1 MQQGTVKWFNAKKGY
16 GFISD
21 EAGNEV
27 FVHFSALNM
36 DGFKELKD
44 GEKIEK
50 LAHTHEYGEWVVV
63 KEATEAEEGL
73 REKTCSCG
81 DKQTEKIEKL
91 EHVHKYG
98 EWIILEEATEIKEGL
113 KEDKC
118 EICGCSNEWNG
129 KPLIL
134 QLDHIN
140 GNHSDN
146 RLENL
151 RIVCPNCHSQTETF
165 SNKRA
170 KKHNY
175 CVDCGCEIS
184 LKSTRCNTCASKH
197 KNSFKVK
204 PEDRPSKEELFELIK
219 NNPFTKIGE
228 MYGVK
233 DNTIRKWCKNYG
245 LPSTKKELRELNNA
259 GLV

>member
-1 MQQGTVKWFNAKKGY
+1 MTEKEELEKLVKESSSLSEVLRKQGKSVSG
-16 GFISD
+16 
-21 EAGNEV
+21 
-27 FVHFSALNM
+27 SAT
-36 DGFKELKD
+36 KILKD
-44 GEKIEK
+44 TLDNYGISYLFLNEKEI
-50 LAHTHEYGEWVVV
+50 G
-63 KEATEAEEGL
+63 
-73 REKTCSCG
+73 
-81 DKQTEKIEKL
+81 KQIP
-91 EHVHKYG
+91 
-98 EWIILEEATEIKEGL
+98 LEEVLVENRNYNSNTLKKRLIESGL
-113 KEDKC
+113 KEDRC

-151 RIVCPNCHSQTETF
+151 RVVCPNCHSQTDTF
-165 SNKRA
+165 GNKRS

-175 CVDCGCEIS
+175 CIDCGCEIS
-184 LKSTRCNTCASKH
+184 TRATRCSSCARKY

-219 NNPFTKIGE
+219 TKPFTVIGE

-233 DNTIRKWCKNYG
+233 DNAIRKWCKNYG
-245 LPSTKKELRELNNA
+245 IPSTKKELRELINA
-259 GLV
+259 ALE

>member
-1 MQQGTVKWFNAKKGY
+1 M
-16 GFISD
+16 
-21 EAGNEV
+21 
-27 FVHFSALNM
+27 
-36 DGFKELKD
+36 
-44 GEKIEK
+44 
-50 LAHTHEYGEWVVV
+50 
-63 KEATEAEEGL
+63 
-73 REKTCSCG
+73 
-81 DKQTEKIEKL
+81 TEKEELEQLVKTSNSFSEILRKQNKSISGSAVNILKNKLDNYGISYLFLNEK
-91 EHVHKYG
+91 EIGKQ
-98 EWIILEEATEIKEGL
+98 IPLEEILVENRNYNSNTLKRRLIESGL

-118 EICGCSNEWNG
+118 ELCGCSSEWNG

-184 LKSTRCNTCASKH
+184 LKSTRCNTCASKY

-245 LPSTKKELRELNNA
+245 LPSTKKELRELINN
-259 GLV
+259 

>member
-1 MQQGTVKWFNAKKGY
+1 MTEKEELEQLVKTSNSFSEILRKQNKSISGTAVK
-16 GFISD
+16 I
-21 EAGNEV
+21 
-27 FVHFSALNM
+27 
-36 DGFKELKD
+36 LKD
-44 GEKIEK
+44 KLDNYEISYLFLNEKEI
-50 LAHTHEYGEWVVV
+50 G
-63 KEATEAEEGL
+63 
-73 REKTCSCG
+73 
-81 DKQTEKIEKL
+81 KQIP
-91 EHVHKYG
+91 
-98 EWIILEEATEIKEGL
+98 LEEILVENRNYNSTTLKKRLIESGL

-118 EICGCSNEWNG
+118 ELCGCSNEWNG

-175 CVDCGCEIS
+175 CVDCGCKIS

-204 PEDRPSKEELFELIK
+204 PEDRPSKEKLFELIK
-219 NNPFTKIGE
+219 TKHFTTIGE
-228 MYGVK
+228 MYGVT

>member
-1 MQQGTVKWFNAKKGY
+1 MTEKEELEQLVKTSNSFSEILRKQNKSISGTAVK
-16 GFISD
+16 I
-21 EAGNEV
+21 
-27 FVHFSALNM
+27 
-36 DGFKELKD
+36 LKD
-44 GEKIEK
+44 KLDNYEISYLFLNEKEI
-50 LAHTHEYGEWVVV
+50 G
-63 KEATEAEEGL
+63 
-73 REKTCSCG
+73 
-81 DKQTEKIEKL
+81 KQIP
-91 EHVHKYG
+91 
-98 EWIILEEATEIKEGL
+98 LEEILVENRNYNSSTLKKRLIESGL

-118 EICGCSNEWNG
+118 ELCGCSNEWNG

-204 PEDRPSKEELFELIK
+204 PEDRPSKEELFKLIK
-219 NNPFTKIGE
+219 TKYFTTIGE
-228 MYGVK
+228 MYGVT

>member
-1 MQQGTVKWFNAKKGY
+1 MTEKEELEQLVKTSNSFSEILRKQNKS
-16 GFISD
+16 IS
-21 EAGNEV
+21 G
-27 FVHFSALNM
+27 SAIRI
-36 DGFKELKD
+36 LKD
-44 GEKIEK
+44 K
-50 LAHTHEYGEWVVV
+50 LDNYEISYLFLNEISIS
-63 KEATEAEEGL
+63 K
-73 REKTCSCG
+73 
-81 DKQTEKIEKL
+81 KQIPLNE
-91 EHVHKYG
+91 
-98 EWIILEEATEIKEGL
+98 ILVENRNYKSSDLKKRLIKEGL

-184 LKSTRCNTCASKH
+184 LKSTRCNTCASKY

-245 LPSTKKELRELNNA
+245 LPSTKKELRELDNA
-259 GLV
+259 ELV

>member
-1 MQQGTVKWFNAKKGY
+1 MTEKEELEQLVKTSNSFSEILRKQNKSVSGTAVK
-16 GFISD
+16 I
-21 EAGNEV
+21 
-27 FVHFSALNM
+27 
-36 DGFKELKD
+36 LKD
-44 GEKIEK
+44 KLDNYEIPYLFLNEIDISKKIP
-50 LAHTHEYGEWVVV
+50 LHE
-63 KEATEAEEGL
+63 
-73 REKTCSCG
+73 
-81 DKQTEKIEKL
+81 
-91 EHVHKYG
+91 
-98 EWIILEEATEIKEGL
+98 ILVENRPYNSSDLKKRLVKEGL

-118 EICGCSNEWNG
+118 ELCGCSNKWNG

-165 SNKRA
+165 GNKRA

-175 CVDCGCEIS
+175 CIDCGCEIS
-184 LKSTRCNTCASKH
+184 IKSTRCNSCASKH

-204 PEDRPSKEELFELIK
+204 PENRPSKKELLELIQ
-219 NNPFTKIGE
+219 NNPFTIIGN
-228 MYGVK
+228 MYNVT

-245 LPSTKKELRELNNA
+245 LPSTKKELKEFINA
-259 GLV
+259 ALE

>member
-1 MQQGTVKWFNAKKGY
+1 MEKYQYKCSRCGWEEENPYTHTIPLEVEH
-16 GFISD
+16 ID
-21 EAGNEV
+21 GN
-27 FVHFSALNM
+27 FRNN
-36 DGFKELKD
+36 
-44 GEKIEK
+44 
-50 LAHTHEYGEWVVV
+50 
-63 KEATEAEEGL
+63 
-73 REKTCSCG
+73 
-81 DKQTEKIEKL
+81 
-91 EHVHKYG
+91 
-98 EWIILEEATEIKEGL
+98 
-113 KEDKC
+113 KED
-118 EICGCSNEWNG
+118 
-129 KPLIL
+129 
-134 QLDHIN
+134 
-140 GNHSDN
+140 
-146 RLENL
+146 NL
-151 RIVCPNCHSQTETF
+151 TLLCPNCHSQTETF

-219 NNPFTKIGE
+219 TKHFTTIGE
-228 MYGVK
+228 MYGVT

>member
-1 MQQGTVKWFNAKKGY
+1 MTEKEELEQLVKTSNSFSEILRKQNKSISGTAIK
-16 GFISD
+16 I
-21 EAGNEV
+21 
-27 FVHFSALNM
+27 
-36 DGFKELKD
+36 LKD
-44 GEKIEK
+44 K
-50 LAHTHEYGEWVVV
+50 LDSYEISYLFLNEISIS
-63 KEATEAEEGL
+63 K
-73 REKTCSCG
+73 
-81 DKQTEKIEKL
+81 KQIPLNE
-91 EHVHKYG
+91 
-98 EWIILEEATEIKEGL
+98 ILVENRNYKSSDLKKRLIKEGL

-118 EICGCSNEWNG
+118 EICGCFNEWNG
-129 KPLIL
+129 KPLTL

-151 RIVCPNCHSQTETF
+151 RVVCPNCHSQTETF

-184 LKSTRCNTCASKH
+184 SKSIRCQSCAAKY

-233 DNTIRKWCKNYG
+233 DNTIRKWCKNYE
-245 LPSTKKELRELNNA
+245 LPSTKKELRKLNNA

>member
-1 MQQGTVKWFNAKKGY
+1 M
-16 GFISD
+16 
-21 EAGNEV
+21 
-27 FVHFSALNM
+27 
-36 DGFKELKD
+36 
-44 GEKIEK
+44 
-50 LAHTHEYGEWVVV
+50 
-63 KEATEAEEGL
+63 
-73 REKTCSCG
+73 
-81 DKQTEKIEKL
+81 TEKENLEQLVKTSNSFSEILRKQEKAISGASVKLLKNKLQQYNIECNFNTSSIQTKDKKTLNELLVENSNYQSAKL
-91 EHVHKYG
+91 KER
-98 EWIILEEATEIKEGL
+98 LIKEGI
-113 KEDKC
+113 KKDVC

-129 KPLIL
+129 KTLVL

-184 LKSTRCNTCASKH
+184 TRSTRCNSCASKY

-204 PEDRPSKEELFELIK
+204 PENRPTKTELLELIQ
-219 NNPFTKIGE
+219 NNPFTVIGN
-228 MYGVK
+228 MYNVT

-245 LPSTKKELRELNNA
+245 LPSTKKELKEFINA
-259 GLV
+259 ALE

>member
-1 MQQGTVKWFNAKKGY
+1 MIEKEELEQLVKTSNSFSEILRKQNKSVSGTAVK
-16 GFISD
+16 I
-21 EAGNEV
+21 
-27 FVHFSALNM
+27 
-36 DGFKELKD
+36 LKD
-44 GEKIEK
+44 KLDNYEISYLFLNEKNIS
-50 LAHTHEYGEWVVV
+50 
-63 KEATEAEEGL
+63 
-73 REKTCSCG
+73 R
-81 DKQTEKIEKL
+81 KQIPLNE
-91 EHVHKYG
+91 
-98 EWIILEEATEIKEGL
+98 ILVENRSYKSSDLKKRLIKEGL

-118 EICGCSNEWNG
+118 ELCGCSNEWNG

-165 SNKRA
+165 SNKRN

-175 CVDCGCEIS
+175 CIDCGCEIS
-184 LKSTRCNTCASKH
+184 LKSTRCNTCAAKY

-219 NNPFTKIGE
+219 TEHFTTIGE

-245 LPSTKKELRELNNA
+245 LPSTKKELRELNSA
-259 GLV
+259 ELE